1 MERESIVRHFES
13 IGARVRF
20 QALEA
25 PRHRR
30 VRVPDH
36 ALTIDL
42 AKDRHGSYFVI
53 ALARSAPEL
62 LVLQKERRE
71 RHLLLMSRN
80 GHRFLC
86 GHDERDWFVAELSER
101 VSTVRAAKRALM
113 PPAVREAA
121 GRLSPAATERRR
133 NALFVRQGEW
143 FFVPTD
149 REFPQEIIH
158 MHEPLQRA
166 PGSKPHVCEE
176 LCREGGRLVYIAG
189 GRAFTPEQYA
199 AHLRADKDGR
209 FRRLRKEERMRN
221 PEVYVRGSVRHPD
234 HATVRLETWHRVY
247 VSNEVQAG
255 APGSSVAFLD

>member
-1 MERESIVRHFES
+1 MERESIVRQFES

-42 AKDRHGSYFVI
+42 SKDRHGSYFVI
-53 ALARSAPEL
+53 ALARSAPDL
-62 LVLQKERRE
+62 VVLQTARRE
-71 RHLLLMSRN
+71 RHLHLMSRN

-101 VSTVRAAKRALM
+101 VSTVRAAKQALM
-113 PPAVREAA
+113 PPAVRAA
-121 GRLSPAATERRR
+121 ALRLSPTATERRR
-133 NALFVRQGEW
+133 NAVFVRQGEW
-143 FFVPTD
+143 FFVPTG
-149 REFPQEIIH
+149 RVFPEEVIH
-158 MHEPLQRA
+158 RDEPLQRA

-176 LCREGGRLVYIAG
+176 LCREGGDLVYIVG
-189 GRAFTPEQYA
+189 GGVFTPEQYA
-199 AHLRADKDGR
+199 ARLRADKDDT

-221 PEVYVRGSVRHPD
+221 PEVYVRGAVKHPD
-234 HATVRLETWHRVY
+234 HATVHLETWHRVY